1 MDSKNPMIRL
11 LMYGRIKKMMQ
22 GFNHKKLDHMEKNL
36 MRGVFIKKMKDFEE
50 QLAEESKQTTLLER
64 LTGKKFEN
72 IRDVKT

>member
-50 QLAEESKQTTLLER
+50 QLAEESRKTTLLER
-64 LTGKKFEN
+64 LTGKKPEDLREVN
-72 IRDVKT
+72 S